1 MQWSCVDDKELFVF
15 SWLNAIFLFATIPD
29 CDKCNQ
35 TEISESTAGHVCTG
49 SLLESYWCV
58 LLQLLPSTWDECAE
72 CLDQWTMCRAA
83 GAGWV
88 RHVRGACQRSG
99 AAWRG
104 RRAGGGDN
112 TLLLFYV
119 LLLLRAQMK
128 AGGTWHGLASSSLNY
143 LYKLGV
149 SFTELLAWHSEQHTP
164 HKLSS
169 EHKYL
174 PEYFSDNPT
183 TRRRQGR
190 QRRYQLCLLLL

>member
-1 MQWSCVDDKELFVF
+1 MCPT
-15 SWLNAIFLFATIPD
+15 ATATV
-29 CDKCNQ
+29 N
-35 TEISESTAGHVCTG
+35 
-49 SLLESYWCV
+49 
-58 LLQLLPSTWDECAE
+58 
-72 CLDQWTMCRAA
+72 MR
-83 GAGWV
+83 WV
-88 RHVRGACQRSG
+88 RGVSGSVDHVSRRRSRVSETCARRVSEEWRGMARHG

-104 RRAGGGDN
+104 SRAGGGDN

-119 LLLLRAQMK
+119 LLLLRAEIK
-128 AGGTWHGLASSSLNY
+128 AGGTWHELASSSLNY

-149 SFTELLAWHSEQHTP
+149 SFTELLAWHWEQHTP

-183 TRRRQGR
+183 TRRRHGR